1 VQICS
6 PAAARGLTT
15 SFYGMALQGSIALG
29 SFVFGLLSRYV
40 GVSPSILV
48 AGLLALTGLL
58 LVRRYPLPDPAG
70 PLDPPHRVQ
79 PPDSTSSDNSSHR
92 FSLPAISSSN

>member
-1 VQICS
+1 VQISS
-6 PAAARGLTT
+6 PPAARGLTT
-15 SFYGMALQGSIALG
+15 SFYGMALQGSIAVG

-70 PLDPPHRVQ
+70 P
-79 PPDSTSSDNSSHR
+79 SSVGDGS
-92 FSLPAISSSN
+92 AA